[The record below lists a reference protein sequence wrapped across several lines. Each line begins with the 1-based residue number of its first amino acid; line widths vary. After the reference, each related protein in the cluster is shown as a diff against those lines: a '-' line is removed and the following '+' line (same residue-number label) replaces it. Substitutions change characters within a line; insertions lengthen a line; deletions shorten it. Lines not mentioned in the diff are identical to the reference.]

1 MSLAQYRKITKGNYE
16 VPPHTPEAKVYIGGL
31 PKMGTTN
38 FRGLLLPKPAVK
50 KTNIA
55 TAKGKQSNG
64 SKKNSRKKR

>member
-1 MSLAQYRKITKGNYE
+1 MASK
-16 VPPHTPEAKVYIGGL
+16 AKVFIGGL

-38 FRGLLLPKPAVK
+38 FTGLLLPKPAVK

>member
-1 MSLAQYRKITKGNYE
+1 MASK
-16 VPPHTPEAKVYIGGL
+16 AKVFIGGL

-55 TAKGKQSNG
+55 TAKGTQSNG
-64 SKKNSRKKR
+64 NKKNSRKKR

>member
-1 MSLAQYRKITKGNYE
+1 MASK
-16 VPPHTPEAKVYIGGL
+16 AKAYIGSL

-55 TAKGKQSNG
+55 TAKGTQSNG
-64 SKKNSRKKR
+64 SKKSIHKKR

>member
-1 MSLAQYRKITKGNYE
+1 MASKAR
-16 VPPHTPEAKVYIGGL
+16 VFIGGL

-38 FRGLLLPKPAVK
+38 FTGLLLPKPVVK

-64 SKKNSRKKR
+64 NKKNSRKKR

>member
-1 MSLAQYRKITKGNYE
+1 MASK
-16 VPPHTPEAKVYIGGL
+16 AKVFIGGL

-38 FRGLLLPKPAVK
+38 FTGLLLPKPVVK

-64 SKKNSRKKR
+64 SKKKQPQKKITRILI